1 MKFGVSIPTCREGL
15 NLPLP
20 FSSIDET
27 VQLAVDAEAMGFD
40 SAWGNDHVT
49 PPAYVRDD
57 YADPPRFYEPLIVLA
72 AAAARTSRIR
82 LGTGVLIAPMREPV
96 YLAKQVATLDQL
108 SGGRFTLGLGTGAYR
123 EEFEAA
129 LPRLKQ
135 AKRGAMLD
143 EIVDGLT
150 LLFTER
156 RASYAGRYVEFDG
169 VELYPKP
176 VQHPLPI
183 YFGGNSPEVLRR
195 VAARGAGW
203 IAGALPPDLVA
214 KGRQH
219 LMELAAESGRDVSAI
234 DIAPQYVCSIA
245 TSHDRA
251 VERFRSSRFYV
262 HLRTLS
268 QSTLRGQDMDLLEQN
283 NLVGT
288 PAELQERIGFLEEHG
303 VTSLGATVFAAETP
317 AQMHEDMQLFAEEVI
332 PHFR

>member
-20 FSSIDET
+20 FSSIEET
-27 VQLAVDAEAMGFD
+27 VELAVDAEVLGFD
-40 SAWGNDHVT
+40 SVWGNDHIT
-49 PPAYVRDD
+49 APTYVRRD
-57 YADPPRFYEPLIVLA
+57 YPDPPRFYEPLIVFA

-82 LGTGVLIAPMREPV
+82 FGTGVLVAPMREPV

-123 EEFEAA
+123 EEFEAT
-129 LPRLKQ
+129 LPRLKD

-143 EIVDGLT
+143 EMVDALA

-156 RASYAGRYVEFDG
+156 RASYSGRYVEFEG
-169 VELYPKP
+169 IELYPKP
-176 VQHPLPI
+176 IQRPLPI

-195 VAARGAGW
+195 VAARGQGW
-203 IAGALPPDLVA
+203 IAGALAPDLVSE
-214 KGRQH
+214 GRRQ
-219 LMELAAESGRDVSAI
+219 LMELAAEAGRDGKAI

-245 TSHDRA
+245 SSHDRA
-251 VERFRSSRFYV
+251 VGRFRASRFYV
-262 HLRTLS
+262 HLKTLS

-288 PAELQERIGFLEEHG
+288 PAELQERIGSLAEHG
-303 VTSLGATVFAAETP
+303 VTSLGATVFAADTP
-317 AQMHEDMQLFAEEVI
+317 DQMREDMQLFAEEVI